1 MPSEERPTL
10 ALHDCATGVTTHRE
24 VTDEEWEELKV
35 GWAAQAE
42 EQAAVY
48 AEDEKR
54 AADAEAGRAK
64 LADLGLSADEIA
76 ALVG

>member
-1 MPSEERPTL
+1 MPSEERPTI

-24 VTDEEWEELKV
+24 VTDEEWEELKAE
-35 GWAAQAE
+35 WESLAEQQAIAE
-42 EQAAVY
+42 

-54 AADAEAGRAK
+54 LADAETGRAK
-64 LADLGLSADEIA
+64 LADLGLSADEIT

>member
-1 MPSEERPTL
+1 MPSEERPTI
-10 ALHDCATGVTTHRE
+10 ANHDCATGVTTHRE
-24 VTDEEWEELKV
+24 VTDEEWEALKV
-35 GWAAQAE
+35 EWEALAA
-42 EQAAVY
+42 EQAIVH

-54 AADAEAGRAK
+54 LADAEAGRAK

>member
-1 MPSEERPTL
+1 MPSEERPTI

-24 VTDEEWEELKV
+24 ATDEEWEELKAE
-35 GWAAQAE
+35 WESLAEQQAIAE
-42 EQAAVY
+42 

-54 AADAEAGRAK
+54 LADAETGRGK
-64 LADLGLSADEIA
+64 LADLGLSADEIT